1 MIIQGKVWGHTSPLF
16 NKNNTEL
23 HLVHINKGGFCSRH
37 LHKFKFNKFVVINGK
52 LKVTIWKDYGST
64 TLEDVSIVNASQE
77 CTVPPGY
84 YHKFEAL
91 EDTLALEVY
100 WVELNDDDIVRA
112 DHGGIYEAKTDIAT
126 QANAELRQPKEPCD
140 CGKSHCIECYT
151 RENRA
156 HELINRLK
164 RETRHSPPA
173 VFYESE
179 R

>member
-37 LHKFKFNKFVVINGK
+37 LHKFKFNKFVVISGK
-52 LKVTIWKDYGST
+52 LKVTIWKDYGTS
-64 TLEDVSIVNASQE
+64 TLEDVSIVSAAQE
-77 CTVPPGY
+77 CTVPPGNF
-84 YHKFEAL
+84 HKFEAL

-100 WVELNDDDIVRA
+100 WVELNEDDIVRA
-112 DHGGIYEAKTDIAT
+112 DHGGLCETKTDIEA
-126 QANAELRQPKEPCD
+126 QADAESLQRKEPCD
-140 CGKSHCIECYT
+140 CDKSHCIECGARHRQT
-151 RENRA
+151 RA
-156 HELINRLK
+156 IIDRL
-164 RETRHSPPA
+164 RETRYSPPA